1 MRAVVTLRFGDRPYF
16 AVSAEQLERYAK
28 RHGYV
33 LHVAD
38 GSGLPDDRDQ
48 RWAKVPALAAVLGA
62 GAELALYVDADCV
75 LVDEAAPLDSL
86 AFVLGGADLLVGR
99 DASWNAN
106 TGVMLARPAAADIL
120 EAWHNV
126 PTFDAETAHKWPVD
140 ELGFNRWILPRFAER
155 IASPR
160 RVHGTATDLVNGPFV
175 RHCMNGSP
183 DEKRARMLAEMQR
196 VRVESPSKIARRLG

>member
-1 MRAVVTLRFGDRPYF
+1 MRAIVTLRFGDRPYF
-16 AVSAEQLERYAK
+16 AISAEQLERYAK

-38 GSGLPDDRDQ
+38 GSGLPDSRDR

-120 EAWHNV
+120 EEWHRV
-126 PTFDAETAHKWPVD
+126 PELDAETKHKWPVD
-140 ELGFNRWILPRFAER
+140 ELAFNRWILPRFGAR

-160 RVHGTATDLVNGPFV
+160 RLHGGPTDLVNGPFV

-183 DEKRARMLAEMQR
+183 EQKRARMLLELSA
-196 VRVESPSKIARRLG
+196 VRGTAAARLA

>member
-1 MRAVVTLRFGDRPYF
+1 VRAIVTLRFGERPYF
-16 AVSAEQLERYAK
+16 AISAEQLERYAR
-28 RHGYV
+28 RHGYA

-38 GSGLPDDRDQ
+38 GSGLPDKRDR

-62 GAELALYVDADCV
+62 GAELALYLDADCV
-75 LVDEAAPLDSL
+75 LMNEATPLDAL

-120 EAWHNV
+120 EAWHRV
-126 PTFDAETAHKWPVD
+126 PEDDPETAHKWPVD
-140 ELGFNRWILPRFAER
+140 ELAFNRWILHRFGER

-160 RVHGTATDLVNGPFV
+160 RVHGQATDLVNGPFV
-175 RHCMNGSP
+175 RHCMNGTP
-183 DEKRARMLAEMQR
+183 EQKRTRMLLELRHAA
-196 VRVESPSKIARRLG
+196 PAK

>member
-1 MRAVVTLRFGDRPYF
+1 MAARLHQRTVIALVTLRFGERPYF
-16 AVSAEQLERYAK
+16 EISREQLERYAK

-38 GSGLPDDRDQ
+38 GSGLPDARDR

-62 GAELALYVDADCV
+62 GAELALYLDADCV
-75 LVDEAAPLDSL
+75 LVDEAAPVHALE
-86 AFVLGGADLLVGR
+86 FVLGSADLLVGR

-126 PTFDAETAHKWPVD
+126 PDYDAETRHQWPVD
-140 ELGFNRWILPRFAER
+140 ELAFNRWILPRFGVR

-160 RVHGTATDLVNGPFV
+160 RVAGGPTDLVNGPFV
-175 RHCMNGSP
+175 RHCMNGTP
-183 DEKRARMLAEMQR
+183 EQKRARMLRELSSAAG
-196 VRVESPSKIARRLG
+196 S